1 MENAIRRIF
10 FRKLVEMYE
19 KIWRTYLDVHAQ
31 SYAAQR
37 MLEYSTKLSEDGKT
51 VTMRKEVYE
60 VVMDSLD
67 KTSKKSKELGDLLID
82 IKRDL

>member
-31 SYAAQR
+31 SYAAHR
-37 MLEYSTKLSEDGKT
+37 MLKYSTKLSEDGKT